1 MSGLKLKGANGSEE
15 VAVYVLSVKSFTE
28 RHASINAQAADLGLD
43 IEYIWDFDVPELRK
57 KDFQKCNTDI
67 LPPESISLVLKHF
80 EAHRRLAQSSVN
92 TALIL
97 EDDAIFFKGFKKG
110 LEKYIALSNQ
120 MPDPHLI
127 LLGGADNRMPEKF
140 LNAANESCK
149 QENDLIEHPIS
160 TAEAYL
166 TSKRTAKM
174 RIDWLMKN
182 KIELPADHLFQH
194 IDPQLGIKHFWP
206 PAPLAT
212 QGSITGQFKST
223 LDASRKSKPASFLIL
238 KYGYNR
244 FRRQI
249 VPRLLT
255 SIRAQCRK

>member
-1 MSGLKLKGANGSEE
+1 MSNLKLKGADRLEE
-15 VAVYVLSVKSFTE
+15 IAVYVLSVKSFTE
-28 RHASINAQAADLGLD
+28 RHANINTQAAKLGLN
-43 IEYIWDFDVPELRK
+43 IEYIWDFDASELTE

-80 EAHRRLAQSSVN
+80 EAHRRLAQSNVN

-97 EDDAIFFKGFKKG
+97 EDDAILFKGFKSG
-110 LEKYIALSNQ
+110 LEKYVALSNQ
-120 MPDPHLI
+120 MPEPHLI
-127 LLGGADNRMPEKF
+127 FFGGADNRMPEKF
-140 LNAANESCK
+140 LTAANK
-149 QENDLIEHPIS
+149 NYGQENDLIEHPIS

-206 PAPLAT
+206 PSPLAT
-212 QGSITGQFKST
+212 QGSITGQFRST
-223 LDASRKSKPASFLIL
+223 LDASRKSKPSSFLSL
-238 KYGYNR
+238 KYEYNR

-255 SIRAQCRK
+255 SIRTLYRK